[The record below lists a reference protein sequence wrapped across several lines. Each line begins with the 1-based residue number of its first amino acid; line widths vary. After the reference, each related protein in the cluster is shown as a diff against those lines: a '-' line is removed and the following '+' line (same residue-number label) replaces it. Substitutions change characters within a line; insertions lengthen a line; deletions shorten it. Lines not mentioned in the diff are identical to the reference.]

1 MKYVR
6 RDKTRYAG
14 ISMLNLIDVIFVL
27 LLFFMV
33 TTSFNKFAHI
43 DIALPQSASNLDEKE
58 TKNVEVFYLLN
69 GEVLLSIN
77 GEQKSLNLTDLATQI
92 ANLTPKQKESVK
104 LNADEAI
111 NYGEVVN
118 LISILKD
125 NGTQNVELNIKKK
138 PKGEKM
144 SLVLSPCKFNQGEQL

>member
-43 DIALPQSASNLDEKE
+43 DIALPQSASNLDEKD
-58 TKNVEVFYLLN
+58 TKNVEVFYLLS

-77 GEQKSLNLTDLATQI
+77 GEQKSLNLADLAAQI
-92 ANLTPKQKESVK
+92 ANLTPKQKEGVK

-125 NGTQNVELNIKKK
+125 SGTQNVELNIKKK
-138 PKGEKM
+138 SKG
-144 SLVLSPCKFNQGEQL
+144 

>member
-1 MKYVR
+1 MAAVLKGEAVKYVR
-6 RDKTRYAG
+6 RDKARYAG

-43 DIALPQSASNLDEKE
+43 DIALPQSASNLDEKD

-69 GEVLLSIN
+69 GEVLLSVG
-77 GEQKSLNLTDLATQI
+77 GEQKSLNLADLAAQI

-138 PKGEKM
+138 SKG
-144 SLVLSPCKFNQGEQL
+144 

>member
-1 MKYVR
+1 MAAVLKGEAVKYVR
-6 RDKTRYAG
+6 RDKARYAG

-33 TTSFNKFAHI
+33 TTSFNKFTHI
-43 DIALPQSASNLDEKE
+43 DIALPQSASNLDEKD
-58 TKNVEVFYLLN
+58 TKNVEVFYLLS

-77 GEQKSLNLTDLATQI
+77 GEQKSLNLADLAAQI

-138 PKGEKM
+138 PKG
-144 SLVLSPCKFNQGEQL
+144 

>member
-1 MKYVR
+1 MAAVLKGEAVKYVR
-6 RDKTRYAG
+6 RDKARYAG

-43 DIALPQSASNLDEKE
+43 DIALPQSASNLDEKD
-58 TKNVEVFYLLN
+58 TKNVEVFYLLS

-77 GEQKSLNLTDLATQI
+77 GEQKSLNLADLAAQI

-138 PKGEKM
+138 PKG
-144 SLVLSPCKFNQGEQL
+144 

>member
-1 MKYVR
+1 LAAVLKGEAVKYVR
-6 RDKTRYAG
+6 RDKARYAG

-43 DIALPQSASNLDEKE
+43 DIALPQSASNLDEKD

-77 GEQKSLNLTDLATQI
+77 GEQKSLNLADLAAQI

-138 PKGEKM
+138 PKG
-144 SLVLSPCKFNQGEQL
+144 

>member
-1 MKYVR
+1 MAAVLKGEAVKYVR

-43 DIALPQSASNLDEKE
+43 DIALPQSASNLDEKD
-58 TKNVEVFYLLN
+58 TKNVEVFYLLS

-77 GEQKSLNLTDLATQI
+77 GEQKSLNLADLAAQI

-125 NGTQNVELNIKKK
+125 SGTQNVELNIKKK
-138 PKGEKM
+138 PKG
-144 SLVLSPCKFNQGEQL
+144 

>member
-6 RDKTRYAG
+6 RDKARYAG

-77 GEQKSLNLTDLATQI
+77 GEQKSLNLADLGAQI

-138 PKGEKM
+138 PKG
-144 SLVLSPCKFNQGEQL
+144 

>member
-6 RDKTRYAG
+6 RDKARYAG

-43 DIALPQSASNLDEKE
+43 DIALPQSASNLDEKD

-77 GEQKSLNLTDLATQI
+77 GEQKSLNLADLAAQI

-118 LISILKD
+118 LICILKD

-138 PKGEKM
+138 SKG
-144 SLVLSPCKFNQGEQL
+144 

>member
-1 MKYVR
+1 MAAVLKGEAVKYVR
-6 RDKTRYAG
+6 RDKARYAG

-77 GEQKSLNLTDLATQI
+77 GEQKSLNLADLAAQI

-125 NGTQNVELNIKKK
+125 SGTQNVELNIKKK
-138 PKGEKM
+138 PKG
-144 SLVLSPCKFNQGEQL
+144 

>member
-1 MKYVR
+1 MAAVLKGEAVKYVR

-43 DIALPQSASNLDEKE
+43 DIALPQSASNLDEKD

-69 GEVLLSIN
+69 GEVILSIN
-77 GEQKSLNLTDLATQI
+77 GEQKSLNLADLAAQI
-92 ANLTPKQKESVK
+92 SNLTPKQKESVK

-138 PKGEKM
+138 PKG
-144 SLVLSPCKFNQGEQL
+144 

>member
-1 MKYVR
+1 MVAVLKGEAVKYVR

-138 PKGEKM
+138 PKG
-144 SLVLSPCKFNQGEQL
+144 

>member
-1 MKYVR
+1 MAAVLKGEAVKYVR

-43 DIALPQSASNLDEKE
+43 DIALPQSASNLDEKD
-58 TKNVEVFYLLN
+58 TKNVEVFYPLN

-77 GEQKSLNLTDLATQI
+77 GEQKSLNLADLAAQI
-92 ANLTPKQKESVK
+92 SNLTPKQKENVK

-125 NGTQNVELNIKKK
+125 SGTQNVELNIKKK
-138 PKGEKM
+138 PKG
-144 SLVLSPCKFNQGEQL
+144 

>member
-6 RDKTRYAG
+6 RDKARYAG

-77 GEQKSLNLTDLATQI
+77 GEQKSLNLADLAAQI

-138 PKGEKM
+138 PKG
-144 SLVLSPCKFNQGEQL
+144 

>member
-1 MKYVR
+1 MDAVLKGEAVKYVR
-6 RDKTRYAG
+6 RDKARYAG

-77 GEQKSLNLTDLATQI
+77 GEQKSLNLADFGAQI

-138 PKGEKM
+138 PKG
-144 SLVLSPCKFNQGEQL
+144 

>member
-6 RDKTRYAG
+6 RDKGKHAG

-33 TTSFNKFAHI
+33 TTSFNKLAHI
-43 DIALPQSASNLDEKE
+43 DITLPQSSSSLNEEED
-58 TKNVEVFYLLN
+58 KNVEVFYLLN
-69 GEVLLSIN
+69 GEVLLSIS
-77 GEQKSLNLTDLATQI
+77 GEQKSLNLTNLGGEI
-92 ANLTPKQKESVK
+92 ANLTPKQKESIK

-111 NYGEVVN
+111 NYGDVIN

-125 NGTQNVELNIKKK
+125 SGTQNVELNIKKK
-138 PKGEKM
+138 PKG
-144 SLVLSPCKFNQGEQL
+144 

>member
-1 MKYVR
+1 MDAVLKGEAVKYVR
-6 RDKTRYAG
+6 RDKARYVG

-43 DIALPQSASNLDEKE
+43 DIALPQSASNLDEKD

-69 GEVLLSIN
+69 GEVLLSVS
-77 GEQKSLNLTDLATQI
+77 GEQKSLNLADLGAQI
-92 ANLTPKQKESVK
+92 SNLTPKQKESVK

-125 NGTQNVELNIKKK
+125 SGTQNVELNIKKK
-138 PKGEKM
+138 PKG
-144 SLVLSPCKFNQGEQL
+144 

>member
-6 RDKTRYAG
+6 RDKARYAG

-43 DIALPQSASNLDEKE
+43 DIALPQSASNLDEKD
-58 TKNVEVFYLLN
+58 TKNVEVFYLLS

-77 GEQKSLNLTDLATQI
+77 GEQKSLNLADLAAQI

-125 NGTQNVELNIKKK
+125 SGTQNVELNIKKK
-138 PKGEKM
+138 SKG
-144 SLVLSPCKFNQGEQL
+144 

>member
-6 RDKTRYAG
+6 RDKGKHAG

-33 TTSFNKFAHI
+33 TTSFNKLAHI
-43 DIALPQSASNLDEKE
+43 DITLPQSSSSLNEEED
-58 TKNVEVFYLLN
+58 KNVEVFYLLN
-69 GEVLLSIN
+69 GEVLLSIS
-77 GEQKSLNLTDLATQI
+77 GKQKSLNLTNLSDEI
-92 ANLTPKQKESVK
+92 ANLTPKQKESIK

-111 NYGEVVN
+111 NYGDVIN

-125 NGTQNVELNIKKK
+125 SGTQNVELNIKKK
-138 PKGEKM
+138 PKG
-144 SLVLSPCKFNQGEQL
+144 

>member
-1 MKYVR
+1 MDAVLKGEAVKYVR
-6 RDKTRYAG
+6 RDKARYAG

-27 LLFFMV
+27 LLFFML

-43 DIALPQSASNLDEKE
+43 DIALPQSASNLDEKD
-58 TKNVEVFYLLN
+58 TKNVEIFYLLN

-77 GEQKSLNLTDLATQI
+77 GEQKSLNLADLAAQI

-125 NGTQNVELNIKKK
+125 SGTQNVELNIKKK
-138 PKGEKM
+138 SKG
-144 SLVLSPCKFNQGEQL
+144 

>member
-43 DIALPQSASNLDEKE
+43 DIALPQSASNLDEKD

-69 GEVLLSIN
+69 GEILLSVG
-77 GEQKSLNLTDLATQI
+77 GEQKSLNLADLGAQI
-92 ANLTPKQKESVK
+92 LNLTPKQKESVK

-125 NGTQNVELNIKKK
+125 NGTKNVELNIKKK
-138 PKGEKM
+138 SKG
-144 SLVLSPCKFNQGEQL
+144 

>member
-1 MKYVR
+1 MAAVLKGEAVKYVR

-33 TTSFNKFAHI
+33 TTSFNKFTHI
-43 DIALPQSASNLDEKE
+43 DIALPQSASNLDEKD
-58 TKNVEVFYLLN
+58 TKNVDVFYLLS
-69 GEVLLSIN
+69 GEVLLSVG
-77 GEQKSLNLTDLATQI
+77 GEQKSLNLADLAAQI

-125 NGTQNVELNIKKK
+125 SGTQNVELNIKKK
-138 PKGEKM
+138 SKG
-144 SLVLSPCKFNQGEQL
+144 

>member
-1 MKYVR
+1 MDAVLKGEAVRYVR

-69 GEVLLSIN
+69 GEVLLSVG
-77 GEQKSLNLTDLATQI
+77 GEQKSLNLADLAAQI

-138 PKGEKM
+138 PKG
-144 SLVLSPCKFNQGEQL
+144 

>member
-6 RDKTRYAG
+6 RDKARYAG

-43 DIALPQSASNLDEKE
+43 DIALPQSASNLDEKD

-77 GEQKSLNLTDLATQI
+77 GEQKSLNLADLAAQI

-138 PKGEKM
+138 SKG
-144 SLVLSPCKFNQGEQL
+144 

>member
-43 DIALPQSASNLDEKE
+43 DIVLPQSASNLDEKD

-77 GEQKSLNLTDLATQI
+77 GEQKSLNLADLAAQI

-138 PKGEKM
+138 PKG
-144 SLVLSPCKFNQGEQL
+144 

>member
-1 MKYVR
+1 MVAVLKGEAVKYVR
-6 RDKTRYAG
+6 RDKARYAG

-43 DIALPQSASNLDEKE
+43 DIALPQSASNLDEKD

-77 GEQKSLNLTDLATQI
+77 GEQKSLNLADLAAQI
-92 ANLTPKQKESVK
+92 ANLTPKQRESVK

-138 PKGEKM
+138 SKG
-144 SLVLSPCKFNQGEQL
+144 

>member
-1 MKYVR
+1 MDAVLKGEAVKYVR
-6 RDKTRYAG
+6 RDKARYAG

-43 DIALPQSASNLDEKE
+43 DIALPQSASNLDEKD

-69 GEVLLSIN
+69 GEVLLSVG
-77 GEQKSLNLTDLATQI
+77 GEQKSLNLADLAAQI

-125 NGTQNVELNIKKK
+125 SGTQNVELNIKKK
-138 PKGEKM
+138 SKG
-144 SLVLSPCKFNQGEQL
+144 

>member
-1 MKYVR
+1 MAAVLKGEAVKYVR
-6 RDKTRYAG
+6 RDKARYAG

-43 DIALPQSASNLDEKE
+43 DIALPQSASNLDEKD

-77 GEQKSLNLTDLATQI
+77 GELKSLNLADLAAQI

-125 NGTQNVELNIKKK
+125 NVSQIVELNIKKK
-138 PKGEKM
+138 PK
-144 SLVLSPCKFNQGEQL
+144 V

>member
-1 MKYVR
+1 MAAVLKGEAVKYVR
-6 RDKTRYAG
+6 RDKARYAG

-43 DIALPQSASNLDEKE
+43 DIALPQSASNLDEKD

-77 GEQKSLNLTDLATQI
+77 GEQKSLNLADLAAQI

-125 NGTQNVELNIKKK
+125 SGTQNVELNIKKK
-138 PKGEKM
+138 PKG
-144 SLVLSPCKFNQGEQL
+144 

>member
-1 MKYVR
+1 MDAVLKGEAVKYVR
-6 RDKTRYAG
+6 RDKARYAG

-43 DIALPQSASNLDEKE
+43 DIALPQSASNLDEKD

-77 GEQKSLNLTDLATQI
+77 GEQKSLNLADLAAQI
-92 ANLTPKQKESVK
+92 ANLTLKQKERVK

-138 PKGEKM
+138 SKG
-144 SLVLSPCKFNQGEQL
+144 

>member
-1 MKYVR
+1 MAAVLKGEAVKYVR
-6 RDKTRYAG
+6 RDKTKYAG

-43 DIALPQSASNLDEKE
+43 DIALPQSASNLDEKD

-69 GEVLLSIN
+69 GEVLLSVG
-77 GEQKSLNLTDLATQI
+77 GEQKSLNLADLAAQI
-92 ANLTPKQKESVK
+92 ANLTPKQRESVK

-138 PKGEKM
+138 PKG
-144 SLVLSPCKFNQGEQL
+144 

>member
-43 DIALPQSASNLDEKE
+43 DIALPQSSSNLDEKE

-69 GEVLLSIN
+69 GEVLLSVG
-77 GEQKSLNLTDLATQI
+77 GEQKSLNLADLAAQI
-92 ANLTPKQKESVK
+92 ANLTPKQRESVK

-138 PKGEKM
+138 PKG
-144 SLVLSPCKFNQGEQL
+144 

>member
-1 MKYVR
+1 MVAVLKGEAVKYVR
-6 RDKTRYAG
+6 RDKARYAG

-77 GEQKSLNLTDLATQI
+77 GEQKSLNLADLAAQI

-138 PKGEKM
+138 SKG
-144 SLVLSPCKFNQGEQL
+144 

>member
-43 DIALPQSASNLDEKE
+43 DIALPQSASNLDEKD
-58 TKNVEVFYLLN
+58 TKNVEVFYLLS

-77 GEQKSLNLTDLATQI
+77 GEQKSLNLADLAAQI

-125 NGTQNVELNIKKK
+125 SGTQNVELNIKKK
-138 PKGEKM
+138 PKG
-144 SLVLSPCKFNQGEQL
+144 

>member
-1 MKYVR
+1 LDAVLKGEAVKYVR
-6 RDKTRYAG
+6 RDKARYAG

-43 DIALPQSASNLDEKE
+43 DIALPQSASNLDEKD
-58 TKNVEVFYLLN
+58 TKNVEIFYLLN
-69 GEVLLSIN
+69 GEVLLSVG
-77 GEQKSLNLTDLATQI
+77 GEQKSLNLADLAAQI

-125 NGTQNVELNIKKK
+125 SGTQNVELNIKKK
-138 PKGEKM
+138 SKG
-144 SLVLSPCKFNQGEQL
+144 

>member
-1 MKYVR
+1 MAAVLKGEAVKYVR
-6 RDKTRYAG
+6 RDKARYAG

-77 GEQKSLNLTDLATQI
+77 GEQKSLNLADLAAQI

-138 PKGEKM
+138 PKG
-144 SLVLSPCKFNQGEQL
+144 

>member
-6 RDKTRYAG
+6 RDKARYAG

-43 DIALPQSASNLDEKE
+43 DIALPQSASNLDEKD

-77 GEQKSLNLTDLATQI
+77 GEQKSLNLADLAAQI
-92 ANLTPKQKESVK
+92 ANLTPKQRESVK

-138 PKGEKM
+138 PKG
-144 SLVLSPCKFNQGEQL
+144 